1 MPPRQNIRVLIVDDI
16 DETRENIRRLLQ
28 FDSNIEVAGVA
39 KDGKEALSV
48 ASKIDPD
55 VIIMDINM
63 PDMDGITAT
72 ELIRQKNPF
81 SQVVILSVQGDQNY
95 MRRAM
100 MAGARDYLTKP
111 PSIDELTSAINRA
124 GKMSHEAREKASIAY
139 PVAVDGSGTAINGTQ
154 VAQSNI
160 IVVYS
165 GKGGCG
171 CTTLATNLALALS
184 SGRKSPNEKILLV
197 DGCMQYGDVAV
208 FLNEQVRN
216 SIAELASRVDDL
228 DTEVIEDV
236 IMKHS
241 ASDLHILAAPQRPEQ
256 ADNVTAAQFGKLLQY
271 LRKHYKYIIVDTSS
285 YLTGAVM
292 AALDEADLILLLTS
306 QSIPAIKNAN
316 YFLNLTDAS
325 EIPRNRI
332 MFILNKYDKRIAISP
347 ERIGES
353 LRQEVAAVIPY
364 DDKVVDAAI
373 NQGKPFFLENKT
385 LPISKSIIE
394 IAEKIPEKILAN
406 SQLNET

>member
-1 MPPRQNIRVLIVDDI
+1 MPPRQIIRVLIVDDI

-28 FDSNIEVAGVA
+28 FDKNIEVAGVA

-72 ELIRQKNPF
+72 EAIRQKNPF

-124 GKMSHEAREKASIAY
+124 GDMSHEAREKAATAF
-139 PVAVDGSGTAINGTQ
+139 PVAAAGSGASPGS
-154 VAQSNI
+154 APLSSSNV

-171 CTTLATNLALALS
+171 CTTIATNLALALNL
-184 SGRKSPNEKILLV
+184 GRKSPNEKVLLV
-197 DGCMQYGDVAV
+197 DGSMQYGDVAV

-216 SIAELASRVDDL
+216 SITELASRVDDL
-228 DTEVIEDV
+228 DIEIIEDV

-241 ASDLHILAAPQRPEQ
+241 GSDLHILAAPQRPEQ
-256 ADNVTAAQFGKLLQY
+256 ADDVSADQFGKLLQY
-271 LRKHYKYIIVDTSS
+271 LRNIYKFIIVDTSS

-332 MFILNKYDKRIAISP
+332 MFIMNKYDKKIAISP

-353 LRQEVAAVIPY
+353 LRQEVAAVIPF
-364 DDKVVDAAI
+364 DDKFVNDAI
-373 NQGKPFFLENKT
+373 NQGKPFILENRT
-385 LPISKSIIE
+385 LPVSKSIIE

-406 SQLNET
+406 SQKDEE

>member
-1 MPPRQNIRVLIVDDI
+1 MPSRQSIRVLIVDDI

-28 FDSNIEVAGVA
+28 FDPNIEVAGVA
-39 KDGKEALSV
+39 RGGKEALSI

-72 ELIRQKNPF
+72 EAVRQRSPF

-111 PSIDELTSAINRA
+111 PSIDELTAAVNRA
-124 GKMSHEAREKASIAY
+124 GAMAHEAREKAARTYQPVVTGPAGSSI
-139 PVAVDGSGTAINGTQ
+139 PVP
-154 VAQSNI
+154 VAQSNV

-171 CTTLATNLALALS
+171 CTTLATNLALALDS
-184 SGRKSPNEKILLV
+184 SKRSKDEKTLLI
-197 DGCMQYGDVAV
+197 DGSMQFGDVAV
-208 FLNEQVRN
+208 FLNEQVKN
-216 SIAELASRVDDL
+216 SIVDLAPRVEDL
-228 DTEVIEDV
+228 DAEVVEDV
-236 IMKHS
+236 ILKHS
-241 ASDLHILAAPQRPEQ
+241 ASDLHVLAAPQRPEQ
-256 ADNVTAAQFGKLLQY
+256 ADAVSAEQFSKLLKY
-271 LRKHYKYIIVDTSS
+271 LRKIYRYIIVDTSS
-285 YLTGAVM
+285 YLTEVVQ
-292 AALDEADLILLLTS
+292 AALDEANLILLLTT

-325 EIPRNRI
+325 GIPRKRI
-332 MFILNKYDKRIAISP
+332 MFIMNKYDKRIAISP

-353 LRQEVAAVIPY
+353 LRQEIVATIPL
-364 DDKVVDAAI
+364 DDRTVDNAI
-373 NQGKPFFLENKT
+373 NQGKPFILENKT
-385 LPISKSIIE
+385 LPISRSIIM
-394 IAEKIPEKILAN
+394 IAERIPEVIAAN
-406 SQLNET
+406 AQKDEV